1 MKGKITIVRT
11 YNGFILV
18 SEQNK
23 RKVVAESMDKA
34 ISLLSNCFISLFD
47 GMKENEERTIE
58 FTFENECDDV
68 GRTKSRKYIWIR
80 K

>member
-11 YNGFILV
+11 YNGFILE

-34 ISLLSNCFISLFD
+34 ITYLSQNFIVLFEEMEE
-47 GMKENEERTIE
+47 GEERTIE
-58 FTFENECDDV
+58 FTFE
-68 GRTKSRKYIWIR
+68 K
-80 K
+80 